1 MARLLRERRSDTRVG
16 INTVGEIKYGA
27 AGHTIPCT
35 VLDLTANGAGL
46 HVSRS
51 FGIPPVFQLK
61 VRGEEASRHCRVVW
75 AKGGRLGVSFN

>member
-1 MARLLRERRSDTRVG
+1 MAMFRRERRSETRVG

-46 HVSRS
+46 NVPST

-61 VRGEEASRHCRVVW
+61 VRGEEYARHCRVVW
-75 AKGGRLGVSFN
+75 ARGGRLGVSFN